1 MNQPINQASAE
12 AGASIS
18 TNPDIQMIAH
28 HVWQVRNRFPANIF
42 NVYLIEDV
50 LIDAAT
56 RWDAS
61 SLLKQL
67 TNIPLSQVALTH
79 CHPDHQGAVK
89 QICKTR
95 GIPLAC
101 PEADVASMEGCAPM
115 VPRTAATRF
124 MQLLFA
130 GPAYPVQRILHDGD
144 EIAGFRVI
152 HTPGH
157 TPGHVMYFR
166 DSDRVAIVGDVLR
179 NINPSTGKVGLNEPP
194 AAFTLDREENRRSIR
209 KLAQL
214 RPALVCFGHGPVLY
228 DMEQLDRFVAQLP
241 S

>member
-1 MNQPINQASAE
+1 MNK
-12 AGASIS
+12 
-18 TNPDIQMIAH
+18 PDHTKETTRTTDEEKPERHLLAP
-28 HVWQVRNRFPANIF
+28 HVWQLKRSPSNLF

-50 LIDAAT
+50 LIDTAT
-56 RWDAS
+56 RWDGP

-67 TNIPLSQVALTH
+67 ATTSLSQVALTH

-89 QICKTR
+89 QICESR

-101 PEADVASMEGCAPM
+101 HEADVASMEGRVPM
-115 VPRTAATRF
+115 QPRNVAT
-124 MQLLFA
+124 QLIELAFA
-130 GPAYPVQRILHDGD
+130 GPAYPVQRVLHKGD
-144 EIAGFRVI
+144 EIAGFRII

-157 TPGHVMYFR
+157 TAGHVIYFR
-166 DSDRVAIVGDVLR
+166 ESDRVAIVGDVLNGI
-179 NINPSTGKVGLNEPP
+179 NIFTGKVGLHEPP
-194 AAFTLDREENRRSIR
+194 AMFTLDRKENRRSIR

-214 RPALVCFGHGPVLY
+214 RPSLVCFGHGPVLY